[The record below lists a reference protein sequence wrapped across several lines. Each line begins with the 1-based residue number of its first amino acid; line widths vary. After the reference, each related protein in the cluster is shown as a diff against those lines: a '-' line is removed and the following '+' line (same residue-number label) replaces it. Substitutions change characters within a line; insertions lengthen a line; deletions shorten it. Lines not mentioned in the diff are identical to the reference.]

1 MKKTSKPPRAPSY
14 PRHTPVKSH
23 INRRKTRSSSL
34 FGSTRNRDQS
44 ILSRILDLFKR

>member
-23 INRRKTRSSSL
+23 INRRKSKIS
-34 FGSTRNRDQS
+34 RNKDQS
-44 ILSRILDLFKR
+44 ILFRLFDLFKW